1 MKVYIQLGP
10 VPVTMVSAIATA
22 VTEQGYTMETPLFA
36 GVMTQGT
43 ESPPV
48 EVRIL
53 TIGPYSKA
61 QVQTIPM
68 YFIMVSREVEKV
80 TDIKVPDLSALGLT
94 MKEKP

>member
-10 VPVTMVSAIATA
+10 VPVTMVSAIATK

-36 GVMTQGT
+36 GVMTQGK
-43 ESPPV
+43 V
-48 EVRIL
+48 
-53 TIGPYSKA
+53 
-61 QVQTIPM
+61 QVQTMSI